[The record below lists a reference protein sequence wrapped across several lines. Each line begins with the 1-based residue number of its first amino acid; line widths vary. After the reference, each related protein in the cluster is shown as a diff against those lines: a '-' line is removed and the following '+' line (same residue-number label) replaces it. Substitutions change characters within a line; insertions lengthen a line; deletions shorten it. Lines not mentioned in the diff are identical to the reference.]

1 MSKCYNVN
9 LPEYKALREEFPN
22 ESAVNNVI
30 SRWQSLTKEDT
41 FPTTEEALQMMEDSK
56 VALSLKQ
63 KNFKEAVLTNLSR
76 LKIASV
82 SNELGG
88 DYFINNT
95 APNAREGSPEF
106 LQYNYKRALRYLS
119 QNNIPQGS
127 VTLVRTPKSYR
138 VVVNEDLFSLN
149 DMLPE
154 NRKAYGT
161 HTIKVLGHLQ
171 RMFPELRMNVVSVKQ
186 AEAYYKKLDPGTK
199 NKVNFANINS
209 FYYDGQVVLIQGRVT
224 NETAIEEV
232 LHAFTDSLAL
242 DNPELFKSLVEEA
255 KKSFPILKQQIDEA
269 YNTKNGRFTDY
280 QRDLELITQALT
292 RHFDNDYETKPTKTF
307 LGKVKEMLEWF
318 MSVIQDLHD
327 YITVNGDIKLP
338 TSAIK
343 STANLS
349 DVAKLLNTSN
359 VIFDLKVSNIK
370 KVKYSLSSDKQ
381 KVVDSAMSKAG
392 VAQKAIIKNLFN
404 IVSSNKESVDSLSAN
419 QAEIAKGNTIVILN
433 KKDGKYYQLDN
444 LSKSIKSASQ
454 VISGDVLGSKE
465 TKEEIAF
472 RNDID
477 TLLNSI
483 ILKESIDVASTKTT
497 TLNKEQAEK
506 LYNELGTYIKLMEGN
521 GDVVI
526 PNVILHYLDTTGT
539 NIASKTDLVII
550 TKAGKL
556 KIIDIQTGYDKE
568 VTLTEGSILKN
579 KVGIKKLPAQTRQ
592 AIKSNLNRRMLE
604 NMGYEFED
612 SDTAVTTYNVELI
625 NGELKIQDPVA
636 HPMGQNLPYVNA
648 IVKRNTDKKAKNKIQ
663 EARRESVDYPIM
675 EDADYNDAVAAA
687 DQNDRIDDA
696 GGVEYEILFK
706 GIENFQAD
714 MIKRVEVLKTVKGAI
729 SMDKTKED
737 TIVRLN
743 LAITMATEALRSGD
757 GLSASKVYTEFLQ
770 QSLREVEKLEKYLID
785 KNNLGDVNFIQV
797 ARNTQAFADSFDGL
811 TAVSATYGNLNSS
824 QIKLKDKLGLTL
836 KRVAGKNNR
845 NNVPSIADQAIIDH
859 VKFITKNETTRD
871 FTDAEFEML
880 FQEAEKISGAT
891 LNFTDIN
898 TSKDTLLAL
907 MKKLWHQKRE
917 ESLDRI
923 GEREEKII
931 AAGAYLRKL
940 SPGKNDKEIFEFIIE
955 TDKDG
960 NHTGRYVVELGQKYT
975 DLYDALYNE
984 TVDGDGVPLQYKEI
998 LDVKTADKADIAFNK
1013 DLYYKKKAFSAF
1025 KSPETPAGMF
1035 GLTPTD
1041 GDFHKFTEEW
1051 KEIRSQYQE
1060 YLPLGDFGIWEFKA
1074 GITDEQI
1081 AEFQAKYGN
1090 TVIYNSPVLIDGVPT
1105 GMVAEKRNWFP
1116 DKKFTEARP
1125 ITVVDGKTIDLR
1137 SDKYRAIME
1146 ADPNDALAMARK
1158 SFYLVVKEQYENG
1171 MLKQLPE
1178 NVRDFMLGKTPRVQG
1193 KLMTQLSKNPNVV
1206 TSYVARQK
1214 QSMKD
1219 FFTETTRLSRVNVD
1233 ENGEVIDSLPIMF
1246 VGSLKDEAAVE
1257 KIQQDIVDLKQDY
1270 ADDKIGSS
1278 EFESA
1283 LRVLQSKEIA
1293 LRSKPKAEELS
1304 WDVVSTMLK
1313 FSVMA
1318 QTYES
1323 MTSIEDTLLAFVKV
1337 IEDRKYKEPAKSKYK
1352 KMISAKFS
1360 STFGKKGND
1369 VEALAPGK
1377 DSNNAKH
1384 ARAFMNMV
1392 FYNNAEVTKG
1402 MVEKAVDKLLAY
1414 SSLSYVGFN
1423 VFGNFNNYV
1432 LGRIN
1437 NGIEMMGQRFFSRDA
1452 YMRASK
1458 EFNKRALQDMWN
1470 RTAHAVAKKTTG
1482 TKYDPYQPI
1491 SKYEAF
1497 VDLFRMMDSS
1507 SDIREQGQQGDYV
1520 SYFQRFANVGYV
1532 FQDAAEYNVQTKV
1545 GMALLMD
1552 TYILNPATGE
1562 LSTLFDA
1569 FDFDD
1574 ANQKLVMKEGFTTMV
1589 KIKKDVPTFGKM
1601 FKGNISAK
1609 DAGGNLIYTETGSF
1623 TDKVRYDIRM
1633 KIREVNKQI
1642 HGNYA
1647 HEDRMVIQVHTWG
1660 KLLAQFHKWVV
1671 PAIRARYQ
1679 KRYYDENL
1687 GWMEGRYNSWANFV
1701 LYFVKNVAKN
1711 KEKEKS
1717 MMQSWME
1724 SSTKGGKGFKND
1736 GSQNDEKFINAAL
1749 NVHRTNA
1756 ELAILI
1762 SILTIISTLRGIWE
1776 DDDDDSDLV
1785 KRLKNLSLYQATRAR
1800 DELQLFIPLLGMSD
1814 ALAFFESPFAATKA
1828 LGEFGNVMDKTWD
1841 LGTAGL
1847 RYAITGNDEDWYGNK
1862 DVYYQRGYRA
1872 DQMKIKKEIMDIV
1885 PILYEIKKWEDMIQ
1899 TRSFYIGD

>member
-171 RMFPELRMNVVSVKQ
+171 RMFPELKMNVVSVKQ

-292 RHFDNDYETKPTKTF
+292 RHFNNDYETKPTKTF

-327 YITVNGDIKLP
+327 YITVDGDIKLP

-404 IVSSNKESVDSLSAN
+404 IVSSSKESVDSLSAN

-539 NIASKTDLVII
+539 NIASKADLVII

-648 IVKRNTDKKAKNKIQ
+648 IVKRNTDKKSKDKIQ

-675 EDADYNDAVAAA
+675 EDADYNDVVAAA

-757 GLSASKVYTEFLQ
+757 GLSASRVYTEFLQ

-785 KNNLGDVNFIQV
+785 KKNLGDVNFIQV

-824 QIKLKDKLGLTL
+824 QIKLKDK
-836 KRVAGKNNR
+836 
-845 NNVPSIADQAIIDH
+845 
-859 VKFITKNETTRD
+859 
-871 FTDAEFEML
+871 FE
-880 FQEAEKISGAT
+880 
-891 LNFTDIN
+891 
-898 TSKDTLLAL
+898 
-907 MKKLWHQKRE
+907 
-917 ESLDRI
+917 
-923 GEREEKII
+923 
-931 AAGAYLRKL
+931 
-940 SPGKNDKEIFEFIIE
+940 P
-955 TDKDG
+955 
-960 NHTGRYVVELGQKYT
+960 KY
-975 DLYDALYNE
+975 
-984 TVDGDGVPLQYKEI
+984 
-998 LDVKTADKADIAFNK
+998 
-1013 DLYYKKKAFSAF
+1013 
-1025 KSPETPAGMF
+1025 
-1035 GLTPTD
+1035 
-1041 GDFHKFTEEW
+1041 
-1051 KEIRSQYQE
+1051 
-1060 YLPLGDFGIWEFKA
+1060 
-1074 GITDEQI
+1074 
-1081 AEFQAKYGN
+1081 
-1090 TVIYNSPVLIDGVPT
+1090 
-1105 GMVAEKRNWFP
+1105 
-1116 DKKFTEARP
+1116 
-1125 ITVVDGKTIDLR
+1125 
-1137 SDKYRAIME
+1137 
-1146 ADPNDALAMARK
+1146 
-1158 SFYLVVKEQYENG
+1158 
-1171 MLKQLPE
+1171 
-1178 NVRDFMLGKTPRVQG
+1178 
-1193 KLMTQLSKNPNVV
+1193 
-1206 TSYVARQK
+1206 
-1214 QSMKD
+1214 
-1219 FFTETTRLSRVNVD
+1219 
-1233 ENGEVIDSLPIMF
+1233 
-1246 VGSLKDEAAVE
+1246 
-1257 KIQQDIVDLKQDY
+1257 
-1270 ADDKIGSS
+1270 
-1278 EFESA
+1278 
-1283 LRVLQSKEIA
+1283 
-1293 LRSKPKAEELS
+1293 
-1304 WDVVSTMLK
+1304 
-1313 FSVMA
+1313 
-1318 QTYES
+1318 
-1323 MTSIEDTLLAFVKV
+1323 
-1337 IEDRKYKEPAKSKYK
+1337 
-1352 KMISAKFS
+1352 
-1360 STFGKKGND
+1360 
-1369 VEALAPGK
+1369 
-1377 DSNNAKH
+1377 
-1384 ARAFMNMV
+1384 
-1392 FYNNAEVTKG
+1392 
-1402 MVEKAVDKLLAY
+1402 
-1414 SSLSYVGFN
+1414 
-1423 VFGNFNNYV
+1423 
-1432 LGRIN
+1432 
-1437 NGIEMMGQRFFSRDA
+1437 
-1452 YMRASK
+1452 
-1458 EFNKRALQDMWN
+1458 
-1470 RTAHAVAKKTTG
+1470 
-1482 TKYDPYQPI
+1482 
-1491 SKYEAF
+1491 
-1497 VDLFRMMDSS
+1497 
-1507 SDIREQGQQGDYV
+1507 
-1520 SYFQRFANVGYV
+1520 
-1532 FQDAAEYNVQTKV
+1532 
-1545 GMALLMD
+1545 
-1552 TYILNPATGE
+1552 
-1562 LSTLFDA
+1562 
-1569 FDFDD
+1569 
-1574 ANQKLVMKEGFTTMV
+1574 
-1589 KIKKDVPTFGKM
+1589 
-1601 FKGNISAK
+1601 
-1609 DAGGNLIYTETGSF
+1609 
-1623 TDKVRYDIRM
+1623 
-1633 KIREVNKQI
+1633 
-1642 HGNYA
+1642 
-1647 HEDRMVIQVHTWG
+1647 
-1660 KLLAQFHKWVV
+1660 
-1671 PAIRARYQ
+1671 
-1679 KRYYDENL
+1679 
-1687 GWMEGRYNSWANFV
+1687 
-1701 LYFVKNVAKN
+1701 
-1711 KEKEKS
+1711 
-1717 MMQSWME
+1717 
-1724 SSTKGGKGFKND
+1724 
-1736 GSQNDEKFINAAL
+1736 
-1749 NVHRTNA
+1749 
-1756 ELAILI
+1756 
-1762 SILTIISTLRGIWE
+1762 
-1776 DDDDDSDLV
+1776 
-1785 KRLKNLSLYQATRAR
+1785 
-1800 DELQLFIPLLGMSD
+1800 
-1814 ALAFFESPFAATKA
+1814 
-1828 LGEFGNVMDKTWD
+1828 
-1841 LGTAGL
+1841 
-1847 RYAITGNDEDWYGNK
+1847 
-1862 DVYYQRGYRA
+1862 
-1872 DQMKIKKEIMDIV
+1872 
-1885 PILYEIKKWEDMIQ
+1885 
-1899 TRSFYIGD
+1899 